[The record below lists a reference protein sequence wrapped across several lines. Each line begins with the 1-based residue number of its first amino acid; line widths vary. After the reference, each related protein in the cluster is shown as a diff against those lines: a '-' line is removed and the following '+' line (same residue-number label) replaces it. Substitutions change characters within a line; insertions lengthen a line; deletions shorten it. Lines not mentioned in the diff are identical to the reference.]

1 MFTELHLKDFQGHAD
16 SLIQFDKGVNAFI
29 GETDQGKSSVIR
41 GIRLVVENKPAGNS
55 FIRNGTPETVVSLTT
70 DDAEVVRQKSKT
82 SHKYILN
89 GVELKAFGQAV
100 PDEVTSVMRIDP
112 DINIQKQSSPYFLLH
127 SSEAERGKL
136 LDKFCNIAV
145 ASQSVA
151 IARRNAL
158 RADKQAGEYQDR
170 LKPLEA
176 KQAALRAF
184 LAYGRLVDRL
194 VEKGNELEVSKRGYT
209 TVVNL
214 RETLCKITA
223 RTPSKL
229 TVPVVPD
236 VGKLYDRLSYLAAC
250 KKTFGKVIPSAIIP
264 PAVSD
269 PAEQRVLLARLQ
281 AYKKVMDSKVPSRIG
296 YQSVSEP
303 VEQRALLV
311 RLVACR
317 KVLAVM
323 VPHALEYSDVSCPV
337 LTALSVKLAK
347 TKALLDKL
355 TSMDTD
361 MAEARQEALEAQE
374 ALTKW
379 EVCPLCQQPIGE
391 HAHEQ

>member
-41 GIRLVVENKPAGNS
+41 GIRLVVENKPTGNT

-70 DDAEVVRQKSKT
+70 DDAEVIRQKSKT

-89 GVELKAFGQAV
+89 GVELKAFGQGV
-100 PDEVTSVMRIDP
+100 PDEVTSIMRIDP

-176 KQAALRAF
+176 KQTALRAF

-194 VEKGNELEVSKRGYT
+194 VETENGLEVSKRGYT
-209 TVVNL
+209 TIVNL
-214 RETLCKITA
+214 RETLCKLAA

-229 TVPVVPD
+229 TIPVVPD
-236 VGKLYDRLSYLAAC
+236 VGKLYDRLSYLVSC
-250 KKTFGKVIPSAIIP
+250 KKTLGKVVPVALVTH
-264 PAVSD
+264 AVSD

-281 AYKKVMDSKVPSRIG
+281 TYKKVLDSKVPSRIG
-296 YQSVSEP
+296 YHSVSDP

-317 KVLAVM
+317 KALAVR
-323 VPHALEYSDVSCPV
+323 VPHVIQYSDDGCPV
-337 LTALSVKLAK
+337 LTTLAVKLVKTKVLSVQLA
-347 TKALLDKL
+347 
-355 TSMDTD
+355 SMDTD
-361 MAEARQEALEAQE
+361 LMLARQEAIEAQE
-374 ALTKW
+374 ALAKW
-379 EVCPLCQQPIGE
+379 EVCPLCQQPIGD
-391 HAHEQ
+391 HTHG

>member
-16 SLIQFDKGVNAFI
+16 SLVQFDKGVNAFI

-55 FIRNGTPETVVSLTT
+55 FIRNGTPETIVSLTT
-70 DDAEVVRQKSKT
+70 DDAKVVRQKSKT
-82 SHKYILN
+82 SHKYTLDR
-89 GVELKAFGQAV
+89 VELKAFGQGV
-100 PDEVTSVMRIDP
+100 PDEVTSVTRIDP
-112 DINIQKQSSPYFLLH
+112 DINIQRQSSPYFLLH

-136 LDKFCNIAV
+136 LDKFCNIAI

-184 LAYGRLVDRL
+184 LAYSRVVDRL
-194 VEKGNELEVSKRGYT
+194 VEKGDELEVSKREYT

-214 RETLCKITA
+214 QEKLCKLTA
-223 RTPSKL
+223 RTPSRL
-229 TVPVVPD
+229 AVPVAPD
-236 VGKLYDRLSYLAAC
+236 IGKLYDRLSYLATC
-250 KKTFGKVIPSAIIP
+250 KKTLGRVIPSAVVP
-264 PAVSD
+264 HAVSD

-281 AYKKVMDSKVPSRIG
+281 AYKKVLASKVPSRIC
-296 YQSVSEP
+296 YHRVSDP

-311 RLVACR
+311 RLSACR
-317 KVLAVM
+317 RALAVRVPHTVEYSEDSRHVLAVL
-323 VPHALEYSDVSCPV
+323 A
-337 LTALSVKLAK
+337 AKLANAK
-347 TKALLDKL
+347 GLADTLA
-355 TSMDTD
+355 SMDTD
-361 MAEARQEALEAQE
+361 LTVANQEALEAQE

-379 EVCPLCQQPIGE
+379 EVCPLCQQPIGG
-391 HAHEQ
+391 AHP

>member
-16 SLIQFDKGVNAFI
+16 SLIEFDKGVNAFI

-55 FIRNGTPETVVSLTT
+55 FIRNGTPETIVSLTT
-70 DDAEVVRQKSKT
+70 DDAKVVRQKSKT

-89 GVELKAFGQAV
+89 GVELKAFGQGV
-100 PDEVTSVMRIDP
+100 PDEVTAVMRIDP
-112 DINIQKQSSPYFLLH
+112 DINIQRQSSPYFLLH

-136 LDKFCNIAV
+136 LDKFCNIAI

-184 LAYGRLVDRL
+184 LAYSRVVDRL
-194 VEKGNELEVSKRGYT
+194 VEKGDELEVSKREYT
-209 TVVNL
+209 TVSNL
-214 RETLCKITA
+214 REKLCKLTA

-229 TVPVVPD
+229 VVPVVPD
-236 VGKLYDRLSYLAAC
+236 VGKLYERLNYLTAC
-250 KKTFGKVIPSAIIP
+250 KKAISRVIPSTIIP
-264 PAVSD
+264 NVVSD

-281 AYKKVMDSKVPSRIG
+281 AYKKVLDCKVPSRIG
-296 YQSVSEP
+296 YHHVSDP

-311 RLVACR
+311 RLSAY
-317 KVLAVM
+317 KKALAVS
-323 VPHALEYSDVSCPV
+323 VPRALEYSDDSCHR
-337 LTALSVKLAK
+337 LTALSTKLAK
-347 TKALLDKL
+347 VRALSATLA
-355 TSMDTD
+355 SMDTD
-361 MAEARQEALEAQE
+361 LIAARQEALEVQE
-374 ALTKW
+374 ALAKW
-379 EVCPLCQQPIGE
+379 EVCPLCQQPIGG
-391 HAHEQ
+391 HTHV

>member
-16 SLIQFDKGVNAFI
+16 SLVQFDKGVNAFI

-41 GIRLVVENKPAGNS
+41 GIRLVVENKPAGNT

-70 DDAEVVRQKSKT
+70 DDAKVIRQKSKT
-82 SHKYILN
+82 SHKYTLD
-89 GVELKAFGQAV
+89 GVELKAFGQGV

-112 DINIQKQSSPYFLLH
+112 DINIQRQSSPYFLLH

-184 LAYGRLVDRL
+184 LAYGRVVDRL
-194 VEKGNELEVSKRGYT
+194 VEKGDELEVSKRGYT

-214 RETLCKITA
+214 QEKLCKLTA
-223 RTPSKL
+223 RTPSRL
-229 TVPVVPD
+229 VVPVVPD
-236 VGKLYDRLSYLAAC
+236 IGKLYDRLSYLATC
-250 KKTFGKVIPSAIIP
+250 KKTLGRVIPGAVVP
-264 PAVSD
+264 HAVSD
-269 PAEQRVLLARLQ
+269 PAEQRGLLARLQ
-281 AYKKVMDSKVPSRIG
+281 AYKKVLASKVPSRIG
-296 YQSVSEP
+296 YHRVSDP

-311 RLVACR
+311 RLSACR
-317 KVLAVM
+317 RALAVRVPHTVEYSEDSRHVLAVL
-323 VPHALEYSDVSCPV
+323 A
-337 LTALSVKLAK
+337 AKLAK
-347 TKALLDKL
+347 AKGLADTLASMNTDL
-355 TSMDTD
+355 TV
-361 MAEARQEALEAQE
+361 ANQEALEARE
-374 ALTKW
+374 ALAKW
-379 EVCPLCQQPIGE
+379 EVCPLCQQPIGD

>member
-1 MFTELHLKDFQGHAD
+1 
-16 SLIQFDKGVNAFI
+16 
-29 GETDQGKSSVIR
+29 
-41 GIRLVVENKPAGNS
+41 
-55 FIRNGTPETVVSLTT
+55 
-70 DDAEVVRQKSKT
+70 
-82 SHKYILN
+82 
-89 GVELKAFGQAV
+89 V

-151 IARRNAL
+151 VARRNAL

-194 VEKGNELEVSKRGYT
+194 VEMGNELEVSKRGYT

-214 RETLCKITA
+214 RETLCKLTA

-229 TVPVVPD
+229 AVPVVPD

-250 KKTFGKVIPSAIIP
+250 KKTFGRVIPSAIIP
-264 PAVSD
+264 HVVSD

-281 AYKKVMDSKVPSRIG
+281 AYKKVLDSKVPSRIG

-311 RLVACR
+311 RLAACR
-317 KVLAVM
+317 KVLAVR
-323 VPHALEYSDVSCPV
+323 VPQALEYSDVSCPV
-337 LTALSVKLAK
+337 LITLSVKLAK
-347 TKALLDKL
+347 TKALSDTLASLDTNL
-355 TSMDTD
+355 
-361 MAEARQEALEAQE
+361 AEARQEALEAQK

-379 EVCPLCQQPIGE
+379 EVCPLCQQPIGD
-391 HAHEQ
+391 HTHV

>member
-16 SLIQFDKGVNAFI
+16 SLIEFDKGVNAFI

-41 GIRLVVENKPAGNS
+41 GIRLVVENKPVGNS
-55 FIRNGTPETVVSLTT
+55 FIRNGAQETVVCLTT
-70 DDAEVVRQKSKT
+70 DDAKVIRQKSKT

-89 GVELKAFGQAV
+89 GVELKAFGQGV

-112 DINIQKQSSPYFLLH
+112 DINIQRQSSPYFLLH

-184 LAYGRLVDRL
+184 LAYSRVVDRL
-194 VEKGNELEVSKRGYT
+194 VEKGDELEASKREYT

-214 RETLCKITA
+214 REKLCKLTA

-229 TVPVVPD
+229 AVPVVPD
-236 VGKLYDRLSYLAAC
+236 ISKLYDRLSYLATC
-250 KKTFGKVIPSAIIP
+250 KKTLGRVIPSAVVP
-264 PAVSD
+264 HAVSD
-269 PAEQRVLLARLQ
+269 PSEQRWLLARLQ
-281 AYKKVMDSKVPSRIG
+281 AYKKV
-296 YQSVSEP
+296 
-303 VEQRALLV
+303 
-311 RLVACR
+311 
-317 KVLAVM
+317 LAVS
-323 VPHALEYSDVSCPV
+323 VPHVLEYSDGSCPM
-337 LTALSVKLAK
+337 LAAFSIKLAK
-347 TKALLDKL
+347 VRALSATLA
-355 TSMDTD
+355 SMDTD
-361 MAEARQEALEAQE
+361 LIAARQEALEAQE
-374 ALTKW
+374 ALAKW
-379 EVCPLCQQPIGE
+379 EVCPLCQQPIGD

>member
-16 SLIQFDKGVNAFI
+16 SLIEFDKGVNAFI

-41 GIRLVVENKPAGNS
+41 GIRLVVENKPAGNT

-70 DDAEVVRQKSKT
+70 DDAKVIRQKSKT
-82 SHKYILN
+82 SHKYTLD
-89 GVELKAFGQAV
+89 GVELKAFGQGV

-112 DINIQKQSSPYFLLH
+112 DINIQRQSSPYFLLH

-184 LAYGRLVDRL
+184 LAYGRVVDRL
-194 VEKGNELEVSKRGYT
+194 VEKGDELEVSKRGYT

-214 RETLCKITA
+214 QEKLCKLTA
-223 RTPSKL
+223 RTPSRL
-229 TVPVVPD
+229 VVPVVPD
-236 VGKLYDRLSYLAAC
+236 IGKLYDRLSYLATC
-250 KKTFGKVIPSAIIP
+250 KKTLGRVIPGAVVP
-264 PAVSD
+264 HAVSD
-269 PAEQRVLLARLQ
+269 PAEQRGLLARLQ
-281 AYKKVMDSKVPSRIG
+281 AYKKVLASKVPSSIG
-296 YQSVSEP
+296 YHRVPDP

-311 RLVACR
+311 RLSVYKKA
-317 KVLAVM
+317 LAVS
-323 VPHALEYSDVSCPV
+323 VPHALEYSDGSCPM
-337 LTALSVKLAK
+337 LTAFSTKLAK
-347 TKALLDKL
+347 VRALSATLA
-355 TSMDTD
+355 SMDTD
-361 MAEARQEALEAQE
+361 LIAARQEALEAQE
-374 ALTKW
+374 ALAKW
-379 EVCPLCQQPIGE
+379 EVCPLCQQPIGDHT
-391 HAHEQ
+391 HA

>member
-16 SLIQFDKGVNAFI
+16 SLIEFDKGVNAFI

-82 SHKYILN
+82 SHNYILN
-89 GVELKAFGQAV
+89 GVELKAFGQGV
-100 PDEVTSVMRIDP
+100 PDEVTSVMRLAP

-184 LAYGRLVDRL
+184 LAYGHVVDRL
-194 VEKGNELEVSKRGYT
+194 VEKGDELEVSKRGYT

-214 RETLCKITA
+214 RETLCKLTT

-229 TVPVVPD
+229 VVPVVPD

-250 KKTFGKVIPSAIIP
+250 KKTFGRVIPSAVVP
-264 PAVSD
+264 HAVSD

-296 YQSVSEP
+296 YQTVLEP

-317 KVLAVM
+317 KVLAVR
-323 VPHALEYSDVSCPV
+323 VPRALEYSDVSCPV
-337 LTALSVKLAK
+337 LAALSVKLAK
-347 TKALLDKL
+347 VRALSATLASLDTNL
-355 TSMDTD
+355 
-361 MAEARQEALEAQE
+361 AEARQEALEAQE
-374 ALTKW
+374 ALAKW
-379 EVCPLCQQPIGE
+379 EVCPLCQQPIGD
-391 HAHEQ
+391 HTHEQ